1 MKLANEQNLRPFT
14 SDQDREEAKKNG
26 QKGGVASG
34 EARRRKADLRK
45 TLETLLQGKDA
56 EGKTYEEQVA
66 LGLMLNAINGKKGG
80 NPKAYEVIA
89 KMLGQYESKNEE
101 NNTTPT
107 LKIEIV
113 DNEKIIK
120 GDKDE

>member
-1 MKLANEQNLRPFT
+1 MKLANEQNLIPNSARSP
-14 SDQDREEAKKNG
+14 QELREMTR
-26 QKGGVASG
+26 KGGIASG

-45 TLETLLQGKDA
+45 TLEALMQGKDA
-56 EGKTYEEQVA
+56 EGKTYEENIA
-66 LGLMLNAINGKKGG
+66 LGLMLNAIDSKKGG

-89 KMLGQYESKNEE
+89 KMLGQYENKNEE
-101 NNTTPT
+101 SNTTPT

-113 DNEKIIK
+113 DNEKLIK

>member
-45 TLETLLQGKDA
+45 TLETLLQGKNA

-66 LGLMLNAINGKKGG
+66 LGLMLNAINSKKGG

-89 KMLGQYESKNEE
+89 KMLGQYENKNEE
-101 NNTTPT
+101 SNTTPT

-113 DNEKIIK
+113 DNEKLIK
-120 GDKDE
+120 GDKNE

>member
-1 MKLANEQNLRPFT
+1 MANEQNLIPNSARSP
-14 SDQDREEAKKNG
+14 QELREMTR
-26 QKGGVASG
+26 KGGIASG
-34 EARRRKADLRK
+34 EARRKKADLRK
-45 TLETLLQGKDA
+45 TLEALMQGKDA
-56 EGKTYEEQVA
+56 EGKTYEENIA
-66 LGLMLNAINGKKGG
+66 LGLMLNAIDSKKGG

-113 DNEKIIK
+113 DNEKLIK
-120 GDKDE
+120 GEENE